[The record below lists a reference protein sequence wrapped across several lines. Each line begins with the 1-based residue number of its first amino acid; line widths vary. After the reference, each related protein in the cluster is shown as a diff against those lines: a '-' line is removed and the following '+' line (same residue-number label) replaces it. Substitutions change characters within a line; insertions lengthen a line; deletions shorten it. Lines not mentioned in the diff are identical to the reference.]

1 MSRSMI
7 GKFFH
12 SLDAKGRLIIPSK
25 MRECL
30 GKDIVMTY
38 GYWKCIE
45 IRSADAW
52 DAYMDK
58 LDSVPANKESVANM
72 KRFLR
77 ANASACD
84 VDSQGRTLVPAELR
98 EKAGIT
104 KDVVVVGNGK
114 KAELGSLEAWN
125 ELNEKSEYSKEEN
138 IWATFWDMGISD
150 D

>member
-1 MSRSMI
+1 MSNSLI
-7 GKFFH
+7 GKNFH
-12 SLDAKGRLIIPSK
+12 TLDAKGRLIIPSK

-30 GKDIVMTY
+30 GRDIVMSY
-38 GYWKCIE
+38 GYWNCIE
-45 IRSADAW
+45 IRSADEW
-52 DAYMDK
+52 DAYMEK
-58 LDSVPANKESVANM
+58 LNAVPANKESVARM

-104 KDVVVVGNGK
+104 KDVVIVGNGK
-114 KAELGSLEAWN
+114 KAELWSLEAWK
-125 ELNEKSEYSKEEN
+125 EAEAESEMDVEDIRNS
-138 IWATFWDMGISD
+138 FWEMGMSD